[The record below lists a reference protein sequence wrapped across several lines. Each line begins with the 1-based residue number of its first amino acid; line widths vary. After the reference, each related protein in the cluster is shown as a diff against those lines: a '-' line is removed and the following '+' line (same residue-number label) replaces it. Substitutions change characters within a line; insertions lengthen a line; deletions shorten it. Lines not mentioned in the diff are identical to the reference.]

1 MVGRIRTFL
10 SLCLWSVYMHR
21 NRLDPKVSVSV
32 VFVVAMFM
40 SIMDSTIVNVALPS
54 LARQLNVPST
64 AIDAVVLA
72 YLVSLAVVMPASG
85 WLGDRWGTKRIF
97 LLALSLFTVSSALCG
112 LASSYAMLILFR
124 VLQGAAGG
132 ALTPVGTAMLYRTF
146 PPSQRVQVSRIL
158 IFATILAPAIGPVLG
173 GLLVTQLSWRWVF
186 YVNVPIGIVACLF
199 GLIFLYEHKEATPG
213 CFDLLGFLLAG
224 IGLALLMYALS
235 EGPTSGW
242 TSINIFGSAIVGTL
256 LLGLFVIIELRVS
269 EPMIDLR
276 LLHNRLF
283 RTTNLVSLFAYAG
296 FLGVL
301 FIAPLFLQ
309 EARGVSALTSGL
321 TTFPEAIGVV
331 ISTQIIARF
340 YPRIGPRRLMVG
352 GLIAVAIFMSLLT
365 LMGNDTTLW
374 LMRILM
380 FLIGAG
386 MAYAFLPLRA
396 AAFAT
401 ISSTSTGRASAFY
414 SAQTQLGAALG
425 VAILGSVLIV
435 IGPTTL
441 NASGTVEPNLFAYH
455 AAFLAAAVLALIA
468 AGIALTISDRDAA
481 VTMRRKSRTIEH
493 DDVPELVPSTDAAH
507 NGN

>member
-1 MVGRIRTFL
+1 ML
-10 SLCLWSVYMHR
+10 R
-21 NRLDPKVSVSV
+21 NRLDPKISVSV
-32 VFVVAMFM
+32 VFVTAMFM

-64 AIDAVVLA
+64 AVDAVVVA

-85 WLGDRWGTKRIF
+85 WLGDRWGTKRIL
-97 LLALSLFTVSSALCG
+97 LLALTLFTIASALCG
-112 LASSYAMLILFR
+112 LAQSYGMLILFR

-146 PPSQRVQVSRIL
+146 PPSERVQVSRVL
-158 IFATILAPAIGPVLG
+158 IFATILAPAIGPILG
-173 GLLVTQLSWRWVF
+173 GFLVTELSWRWVF
-186 YVNVPIGIVACLF
+186 YVNVPIGILACLF

-213 CFDLLGFLLAG
+213 RFDLAGFLLAG
-224 IGLALLMYALS
+224 TGLPLLLYALS

-242 TSINIFGSAIVGTL
+242 TSINIFGSALVGTL
-256 LLGLFVIIELRVS
+256 LLCAFVLIELRVP

-276 LLHNRLF
+276 LLHDRLF
-283 RTTNLVSLFAYAG
+283 RITNMVSLFAYAA
-296 FLGVL
+296 FLGTL

-309 EARGVSALTSGL
+309 EARGVSALVSGL

-331 ISTQIIARF
+331 LSTQLVARL
-340 YPRIGPRRLMVG
+340 YPRIGPRRLMAG
-352 GLIAVAIFMSLLT
+352 GLTGVAIMMALLT
-365 LMGNDTTLW
+365 LIGQDTSLW
-374 LMRILM
+374 IMRALM

-401 ISSTSTGRASAFY
+401 ISSASTGRASAFY

-425 VAILGSVLIV
+425 VAVLGSVLSI

-441 NASGTVEPNLFAYH
+441 SASGTVEPNLFAYH
-455 AAFLAAAVLALIA
+455 AAFLVAAMLALIA
-468 AGIALTISDRDAA
+468 ACIALAISDRDAA
-481 VTMRRKSRTIEH
+481 VTMRRKPRTAEK
-493 DDVPELVPSTDAAH
+493 DEKPELVPSAEAALD
-507 NGN
+507 GN

>member
-21 NRLDPKVSVSV
+21 NRLDPKISVSV
-32 VFVVAMFM
+32 VFVTAMFM

-64 AIDAVVLA
+64 AIDAVVVA

-85 WLGDRWGTKRIF
+85 WLGDRWGTKRIL
-97 LLALSLFTVSSALCG
+97 LLALTLFTISSALCG

-146 PPSQRVQVSRIL
+146 PPSQRVQVSRVL

-186 YVNVPIGIVACLF
+186 YVNVPIGILACLF
-199 GLIFLYEHKEATPG
+199 GLIYLYEHKEATPG
-213 CFDLLGFLLAG
+213 RFDLMGFLLAG
-224 IGLALLMYALS
+224 TGLALLMYALS
-235 EGPTSGW
+235 EGPSSGW
-242 TSINIFGSAIVGTL
+242 SSINIFGSAIVGAL
-256 LLGLFVIIELRVS
+256 LLCAFVVVELRVP
-269 EPMIDLR
+269 EPMIDLG
-276 LLHNRLF
+276 LLHDRLF

-296 FLGVL
+296 FLGLL
-301 FIAPLFLQ
+301 FVAPFFMQ
-309 EARGVSALTSGL
+309 EARGVSALVSGL

-331 ISTQIIARF
+331 VSTQLVARL
-340 YPRIGPRRLMVG
+340 YPRIGPRRLMAG
-352 GLIAVAIFMSLLT
+352 GLAGVSILMALLT
-365 LMGNDTTLW
+365 QMGQDTNLW
-374 LMRILM
+374 VMRTLM

-401 ISSTSTGRASAFY
+401 ISSASTGRASAFY

-425 VAILGSVLIV
+425 VAVLGSVLSI

-441 NASGTVEPNLFAYH
+441 SATGTVQPNLAAYH

-468 AGIALTISDRDAA
+468 ACIALTISDSDAG
-481 VTMRRKSRTIEH
+481 VTIRRKSRTIEH
-493 DDVPELVPSTDAAH
+493 DDMPELVPSTDAQE
-507 NGN
+507 

>member
-1 MVGRIRTFL
+1 MYRT
-10 SLCLWSVYMHR
+10 
-21 NRLDPKVSVSV
+21 RLDPKISVSV
-32 VFVVAMFM
+32 VFVTAMFM

-54 LARQLNVPST
+54 IARQLNVPSS
-64 AIDAVVLA
+64 AIDAVVVA

-85 WLGDRWGTKRIF
+85 WLGDRYGTKRIL
-97 LLALSLFTVSSALCG
+97 LLALALFTISSALCG
-112 LASSYAMLILFR
+112 LARSYEMLILFR

-158 IFATILAPAIGPVLG
+158 MFATILAPALGPILG
-173 GLLVTQLSWRWVF
+173 GLLVTKLSWRWVF
-186 YVNVPIGIVACLF
+186 YVNVPIGIVALLF

-213 CFDLLGFLLAG
+213 RFDLAGFLLAG
-224 IGLALLMYALS
+224 SGLALLMYALS
-235 EGPTSGW
+235 EGPSSGW
-242 TSINIFGSAIVGTL
+242 SSINIFGSAIVGTL
-256 LLGLFVIIELRVS
+256 LLCLFVVVELRVP
-269 EPMIDLR
+269 EPMIDLG

-283 RTTNLVSLFAYAG
+283 RITNLVSFFAYAG

-309 EARGVSALTSGL
+309 EARGVTALVSGL

-331 ISTQIIARF
+331 LSTQLVARL
-340 YPRIGPRRLMVG
+340 YPRIGPRRLMAG
-352 GLIAVAIFMSLLT
+352 GLAGVSIMMALLT
-365 LMGNDTTLW
+365 LMGGDTNLW
-374 LMRILM
+374 VMRVFM

-425 VAILGSVLIV
+425 VAILGSVLSI
-435 IGPTTL
+435 IGTTTL
-441 NASGTVEPNLFAYH
+441 SATGSVEPNLFAYH
-455 AAFLAAAVLALIA
+455 AAFLAASVLTLIA
-468 AGIALTISDRDAA
+468 ACIALAVSDKDAA
-481 VTMRRKSRTIEH
+481 VTMRRKSSTVES
-493 DDVPELVPSTDAAH
+493 DEMPELVPSADVVQ
-507 NGN
+507 NGS